1 VSLSSADGTLLDT
14 LIEIVDISSVTG
26 DEESLCS
33 WLEERYADQYPT
45 QRVGKS
51 LIVGGRPQAATFTV
65 LYGHTDTVPVQGE
78 WQARVDGDRLV
89 GLGASDMKAGVAV
102 MIELLDRH
110 VAEGDLV
117 GVFYDEEEGPAA
129 NNGLEAVLDAAGW
142 LIDAEISIVLEP
154 TNLDLELGCNGALNA
169 NVIFRGSTAHS
180 ARPWLGENAITKAG
194 EWLALMHARELEI
207 VDIGGLEY
215 REVFSVTKA
224 AGGIANNI
232 IPGEFV
238 INLNHR
244 FPPVYSIEEAEER
257 LREVTRAADE
267 VIITDRAPSG
277 RIDLDSHAVQRLDV
291 LIGRGRMAK
300 QGWTDVA
307 RLTSRGAVAVNYGPG
322 EVAQAHQ
329 VNESV
334 PIGNM
339 DIVYNVLEE
348 FLETRRGDSRATQS

>member
-1 VSLSSADGTLLDT
+1 MSLQSAGGTLVDT
-14 LIEIVDISSVTG
+14 LVEIIDIPSVTG

-33 WLEERYADQYPT
+33 WLEHRYADQYPT
-45 QRVGKS
+45 QRIGKS
-51 LIVGGRPQAATFTV
+51 LIVGSRPQTDPFTV

-78 WQARVDGDRLV
+78 WRARVEGDRLV

-102 MIELLDRH
+102 MIELLDRQ
-110 VAEGDLV
+110 VAKGDLV
-117 GVFYDEEEGPAA
+117 CVFYDEEEGPAA
-129 NNGLEAVLDAAGW
+129 NNGLEAVLDAATW

-194 EWLALMHARELEI
+194 EWLASMDAREPEL
-207 VDIGGLEY
+207 VDISGLEY

-244 FPPVYSIEEAEER
+244 FPPVYSIEEAEVR
-257 LREVTRAADE
+257 LRDVTRAADE

-277 RIDLDSHAVQRLDV
+277 RIDLDSKAVQRLDA

-339 DIVYNVLEE
+339 DIVYSVLME
-348 FLETRRGDSRATQS
+348 FLTDF